1 MKAVTMKL
9 TGVILG
15 DSEELQFFKSPHRR
29 EFIERQS
36 DR

>member
-15 DSEELQFFKSPHRR
+15 DSDELQSFMSLHRK
-29 EFIERQS
+29 EFSERQS
-36 DR
+36 DK